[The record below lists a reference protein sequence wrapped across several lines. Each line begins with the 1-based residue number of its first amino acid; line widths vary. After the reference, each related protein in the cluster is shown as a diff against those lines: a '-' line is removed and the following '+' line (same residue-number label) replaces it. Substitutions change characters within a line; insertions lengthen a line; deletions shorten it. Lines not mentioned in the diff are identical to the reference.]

1 MTIYDDPQHSV
12 KPQGRS
18 FPNLSALTMVRLGLF
33 QLGLGVLTVLTV
45 GVLNRVMI
53 TELSI
58 PEAVTSTV
66 LAISLLVAPARI
78 WVGQVSD
85 AKPLGSYHRTGYV
98 WIGAACFLLILLAA
112 IQTVWQLGGVV
123 QANGGWFWTTETIGW
138 TALLAFFMAC
148 YGLATS
154 LSSTSFFALLVDVS
168 DDEDRG
174 KLIGIVW
181 TMLMVGLALGGITSK
196 ILLSPLEDINTPI
209 ATVQAAVTN
218 LFWITP
224 LVVFGL
230 AIAATVGIET
240 KYSRYAER
248 SMAVNRED
256 QITFGTALRVLT
268 ASRQTAIFFVFLLM
282 MTFSLFLQETVLEP
296 YGGEVFQMSIPE
308 TSLLNTFWAIGLLL
322 SLSATGFFLIPRLG
336 KRRTTKLGC
345 LMVAFSFGLIIL
357 SGFTANEMML
367 KLALVLFGIATGV
380 LTTGALSL
388 TLDLTAAETA
398 GTFSGAWGLA
408 QSMARGIAVAGGG
421 YVLGIGR
428 ALFNSPVLAY
438 GVVFG
443 LQAVGMIVA
452 IAILDR
458 VNVQEFRSNTQEA
471 IATVLKS
478 DLD

>member
-1 MTIYDDPQHSV
+1 MTTRDRPPIQSGSSGHSCP
-12 KPQGRS
+12 KI
-18 FPNLSALTMVRLGLF
+18 NTLTMFRLGLF
-33 QLGLGVLTVLTV
+33 QMGLGVLTVLTV

-58 PEAVTSTV
+58 PEAITSTV

-85 AKPLGSYHRTGYV
+85 AKPLGRYHRTGYV
-98 WIGAACFLLILLAA
+98 WIGAACFMAILLAA
-112 IQTVWQLGGVV
+112 VQVVWQLGALV
-123 QANGGWFWTTETIGW
+123 QLNGGWSWTTPIIGW
-138 TALLAFFMAC
+138 TALLALLMGL
-148 YGLATS
+148 YGLVTS

-168 DDEDRG
+168 DDDDRG

-181 TMLMVGLALGGITSK
+181 TMLMVGLAIGGISSK
-196 ILLSPLEDINTPI
+196 ILLSPLDDINASI
-209 ATVQAAVTN
+209 DLVQRSVTH
-218 LFWITP
+218 LFWVVP
-224 LVVFGL
+224 LIVFGL
-230 AIAATVGIET
+230 AIAATVGVET
-240 KYSRYAER
+240 KYSRYSYR

-256 QITFGTALRVLT
+256 QITLGAALRVLT
-268 ASRQTAIFFVFLLM
+268 ASRQTVIFFVFLLM

-308 TSLLNTFWAIGLLL
+308 TSLLNTYWAIGLLL

-345 LMVAFSFGLIIL
+345 LAVAFSFFLIIL
-357 SGFTANEMML
+357 SGFTANENML
-367 KLALVLFGIATGV
+367 RLALVLFGMATGI

-408 QSMARGIAVAGGG
+408 QSMARGVAVAGGG
-421 YVLGIGR
+421 YVLGFGKMI
-428 ALFNSPVLAY
+428 FDSPVLAY
-438 GVVFG
+438 GVVFS
-443 LQAVGMIVA
+443 LQAIGMVLA
-452 IAILDR
+452 IGVLNR
-458 VNVQEFRSNTQEA
+458 VNVQEFRSTTNEA
-471 IATVLKS
+471 IATVLKN